1 MKASFVPLLLTGLAG
16 LASAASIA
24 DAPQCAISCA
34 LSALPQSPCTIS
46 NQTCLC
52 VDPTFNRLV
61 GDCIKDACTIK
72 ETLAVTNLT
81 WSSCGLP
88 LTDRTSTARYTTI
101 FLFILP
107 VVFMAIRLSARIL
120 RLAPWGAEDTA
131 ICIAFAFLIPF
142 PPIIFAMMRYGLG
155 RDIWTLQ
162 PYEITMFLKLQF
174 VLQLFY
180 ISGLAVIKASV
191 IYLYIRVFSIQG
203 FRTLLWCTQIFN
215 FLLGGSYIL
224 LSLVQCQPFQHYWN
238 GWDGEQ
244 DGHCADLNT
253 IGLTHVAFNIALD
266 VWMLILPATQLYKL
280 NMELKKK
287 IGVMAMFSVGVFL
300 TSVSIVRIKSL
311 LVFATSFNI
320 TAECLWGIIW
330 SYVELCVGIFV
341 ACMPAARQLAW
352 RFFPKLVNYTRESL
366 TGSSKSKREVQN
378 EELTPIAK
386 GRQSSKRS
394 GATTVTD
401 CLRHEECC
409 YHGNVIPAWIF
420 SISISNFY

>member
-1 MKASFVPLLLTGLAG
+1 MKASFLPLLLTGLTG

-24 DAPQCAISCA
+24 DAPQCA
-34 LSALPQSPCTIS
+34 
-46 NQTCLC
+46 
-52 VDPTFNRLV
+52 
-61 GDCIKDACTIK
+61 
-72 ETLAVTNLT
+72 
-81 WSSCGLP
+81 
-88 LTDRTSTARYTTI
+88 
-101 FLFILP
+101 
-107 VVFMAIRLSARIL
+107 
-120 RLAPWGAEDTA
+120 
-131 ICIAFAFLIPF
+131 AFLITF
-142 PPIIFAMMRYGLG
+142 PPIIFTMMRYGLG

-162 PYEITMFLKLQF
+162 PYEITMFLKLLF

-191 IYLYIRVFSIQG
+191 IYLYIRVFNIQG

-215 FLLGGSYIL
+215 FLLGGGYIL

-287 IGVMAMFSVGVFL
+287 IGVMAMFSKSL

-341 ACMPAARQLAW
+341 ACMLAARQLAW

-366 TGSSKSKREVQN
+366 TGSSKSKPEVQN

-386 GRQSSKRS
+386 GRQSSKSGTLSSNITQSHAGSIMDPNTPRS
-394 GATTVTD
+394 ATFGYPQSDDVIMV
-401 CLRHEECC
+401 HERKE
-409 YHGNVIPAWIF
+409 
-420 SISISNFY
+420 

>member
-1 MKASFVPLLLTGLAG
+1 MASQPRCACGAIIVLDAAIAMHESDLFSFNSERQTKNAPIGVDSRPLLAQAG
-16 LASAASIA
+16 APISPLPTLYHISRSRVIDFAADVCAVSSFPRASYEFLR
-24 DAPQCAISCA
+24 A
-34 LSALPQSPCTIS
+34 L
-46 NQTCLC
+46 
-52 VDPTFNRLV
+52 
-61 GDCIKDACTIK
+61 
-72 ETLAVTNLT
+72 
-81 WSSCGLP
+81 
-88 LTDRTSTARYTTI
+88 
-101 FLFILP
+101 
-107 VVFMAIRLSARIL
+107 
-120 RLAPWGAEDTA
+120 
-131 ICIAFAFLIPF
+131 AFLIPF

-162 PYEITMFLKLQF
+162 PYEITMFLK
-174 VLQLFY
+174 
-180 ISGLAVIKASV
+180 
-191 IYLYIRVFSIQG
+191 
-203 FRTLLWCTQIFN
+203 
-215 FLLGGSYIL
+215 
-224 LSLVQCQPFQHYWN
+224 PFQHYWN

-287 IGVMAMFSVGVFL
+287 IGVMAMFSVGIFL

-352 RFFPKLVNYTRESL
+352 RFFPKLVTYTRESL

-386 GRQSSKRS
+386 GRQSSKSGTLSSNITQSNAGSVMDPNTPRS
-394 GATTVTD
+394 ATFGHPQSD
-401 CLRHEECC
+401 DAILLHEGKERV
-409 YHGNVIPAWIF
+409 NVIR
-420 SISISNFY
+420 

>member
-1 MKASFVPLLLTGLAG
+1 MKASFLPLLLTGLTG

-61 GDCIKDACTIK
+61 GDCVKNACTIK
-72 ETLAVTNLT
+72 EALV
-81 WSSCGLP
+81 
-88 LTDRTSTARYTTI
+88 
-101 FLFILP
+101 
-107 VVFMAIRLSARIL
+107 
-120 RLAPWGAEDTA
+120 
-131 ICIAFAFLIPF
+131 
-142 PPIIFAMMRYGLG
+142 MRYGLG

-162 PYEITMFLKLQF
+162 PYEITMFLKLLF

-191 IYLYIRVFSIQG
+191 IYLYIRVFNIQG

-215 FLLGGSYIL
+215 FLLGGGYIL

-386 GRQSSKRS
+386 GRQSSKSGTLSSNITQSHAGSVMDPNTPRS
-394 GATTVTD
+394 ATFGYPQSHDVIMV
-401 CLRHEECC
+401 HERKE
-409 YHGNVIPAWIF
+409 
-420 SISISNFY
+420 